1 MAWLVIAAAVVAVGA
16 LTLMRLR
23 GAHGAGRRA
32 AKEEHMTADPRVENT
47 ELQEIELDYAMGKL
61 SEDDYRALVARYA
74 RSDPR
79 ELERGTSP
87 LAADSGVGP
96 SAGAVELEREA
107 EAMVKHARGP
117 IVTCPECG
125 PRPEP
130 QATYCSN
137 CGRYLHRCS
146 SCGQEVVA
154 ALARYCSN
162 CGKPLSAPDAP
173 VSGAPTAAETE

>member
-1 MAWLVIAAAVVAVGA
+1 VAWLAIAAALVAVAA
-16 LTLMRLR
+16 LALLRLR
-23 GAHGAGRRA
+23 GAHGAAKRA
-32 AKEEHMTADPRVENT
+32 PKEHMTADRRVENA

-61 SEDDYRALVARYA
+61 SQDDYRALVARYT

-79 ELERGTSP
+79 ELEPEASP
-87 LAADSGVGP
+87 PAVHSGVGE
-96 SAGAVELEREA
+96 STGTIELEREA
-107 EAMVKHARGP
+107 EAMVKHARGT

-137 CGRYLHRCS
+137 CGRYLHRCP
-146 SCGQEVVA
+146 SCGQEIVV
-154 ALARYCSN
+154 ALARYCPN

-173 VSGAPTAAETE
+173 VSGAPAAAGTE

>member
-23 GAHGAGRRA
+23 GAHGAARRA
-32 AKEEHMTADPRVENT
+32 ATEHMTADPRVENA

-61 SEDDYRALVARYA
+61 SEDDYRALVARYT

-79 ELERGTSP
+79 ELERGASP
-87 LAADSGVGP
+87 PVVHSGVGE
-96 SAGAVELEREA
+96 STGTVELEREA
-107 EAMVKHARGP
+107 EAMVKHARGT

-137 CGRYLHRCS
+137 CGRYLHRCP

-162 CGKPLSAPDAP
+162 CGKPLSAPGAP
-173 VSGAPTAAETE
+173 GSGAPTAAETA